1 MRTVLI
7 RRKLV
12 AMSVNLSKLQ
22 YDVTGPSFSQL
33 PGKGSGLLD
42 FLRVTHQ
49 LSRAKP
55 KIDLIRACEFL
66 KSQDEG
72 ALSAYIEALIRGL
85 PSLLGRSV
93 KFRDPGCDELS
104 FDEAWLIR
112 TFQSYISGDEA
123 STKFLLS
130 SRLNKRTQCHFRY
143 LIEKISIA
151 MR

>member
-33 PGKGSGLLD
+33 PGKSSGLLD

-55 KIDLIRACEFL
+55 KIDLIRACELL
-66 KSQDEG
+66 KSQDAG
-72 ALSAYIEALIRGL
+72 ALSAYIETLTRGL

-130 SRLNKRTQCHFRY
+130 SRLNKRTQGHFRY